1 MTFISTQEFDADGN
15 INVIVKRRR
24 ILETSEAQDDG
35 SVKGQARIKFEHGVL
50 TRIDLVPIGNL
61 RGAEAMA
68 LEEGNIFWG
77 YSSPPINHIHADSKL
92 AHMIGMASANVGT
105 FSKRGNANTIVCH
118 PTLTESV
125 RDCFTK
131 MKTISQYDEATQDM
145 IDVEVPY
152 FKTEPNVIENDMA
165 DTDKVL
171 VLYCGEEAGDQA
183 LIYVE
188 GEGLLKNSKVA
199 AVEHYGKFVRIP

>member
-15 INVIVKRRR
+15 INVIVKRRQ
-24 ILETSEAQDDG
+24 ILETSEAQSDG
-35 SVKGQARIKFEHGVL
+35 TVKGQARIKFEHGAL
-50 TRIDLVPIGNL
+50 TRDDLVPIGNL

-77 YSSPPINHIHADSKL
+77 YSSPPINHINADSKL
-92 AHMIGMASANVGT
+92 AHIIGMASANVGT

-118 PTLTESV
+118 PSLTASV

-131 MKTISQYDEATQDM
+131 IKTISQYDEASEDM

>member
-1 MTFISTQEFDADGN
+1 MTFISTQEFEDDGN
-15 INVIVKRRR
+15 VNVIIKRRR
-24 ILETSEAQDDG
+24 IFETGEKQDDG
-35 SVKGQARIKFEHGVL
+35 TVKGSARIKLEYGAL
-50 TRIDLVPIGNL
+50 TRADLEPIGNL
-61 RGAEAMA
+61 CGAEAMA

-77 YSSPPINHIHADSKL
+77 YSSPPINHINADSKL
-92 AHMIGMASANVGT
+92 AHMIGMAAANIGT
-105 FSKRGNANTIVCH
+105 FSKRGNGNTIVCH
-118 PTLTESV
+118 PSLAESV

-131 MKTISQYDEATQDM
+131 MKTISQYDEATDNM

-152 FKTEPNVIENDMA
+152 FKTAPNVIENDMA

-183 LIYVE
+183 LIYVQ
-188 GEGLLKNSKVA
+188 GEGLLKNSKIA